1 MTQEKNNIIEINN
14 KHDFIEIIKKNKI
27 ILIDFYADWCGPCKR
42 ILPKIE
48 KLASNL
54 KDIDF
59 YKMNIEND
67 EFNDIVNKVLQIKC
81 LPTFCIFKKHKCLG
95 KLESSDEK
103 ELINFINNVYKN
115 LDKN

>member
-1 MTQEKNNIIEINN
+1 MTQEKSNIIEINS
-14 KHDFIEIIKKNKI
+14 KSDFIEIIKKNKLI
-27 ILIDFYADWCGPCKR
+27 FIDFYADWCGPCKR

-59 YKMNIEND
+59 YKINIEND
-67 EFNDIVNKVLQIKC
+67 EFNEIVNKVLQIKL
-81 LPTFCIFKKHKCLG
+81 LPTFGVFKKQKCLG

-103 ELINFINNVYKN
+103 ELVNFINNTCKN
-115 LDKN
+115 IDKN